1 MLILEAVRQ
10 AIRTLWSQKLRATLT
25 LFGFVWGTA
34 AVIFLVGWGDGVR
47 TMLEEGFAKA
57 GRNMGLIHAGKL
69 SQDFKPASDRRFL
82 WFNNHDLDVTR
93 NRARWAEVVAG
104 ESQEFLVAA
113 HRQTALTVDLRGM
126 EPETM
131 DIRGTPLV
139 MGRGITRTDV
149 DHRRRVVVL
158 GHGLRRKLLGAHGGL
173 GSYVRLNGIPF
184 QVVGVL
190 ARVGI
195 QLNRDGFLI
204 DDQAWIPLST
214 FQANWPRS
222 WTDETVVD
230 YILYRARDRHLYEV
244 TRDELRAILA
254 DQLGVPRSDPQAI
267 GGWSPMHMLNKIPL
281 DQMRDLMFV
290 IAITMLVIGG
300 VGILNMM
307 LDSVH
312 ERRQEIGIRL
322 AIGARRRDVLLQ
334 FFLETFVVSFLGGGL
349 GVVIG
354 VGATLG
360 LGSLEVPDL
369 VPTPELSGTM
379 IVVAVVVM
387 TVIGFASGLLPAWR
401 ATRVD
406 PALTLRME

>member
-1 MLILEAVRQ
+1 
-10 AIRTLWSQKLRATLT
+10 
-25 LFGFVWGTA
+25 
-34 AVIFLVGWGDGVR
+34 
-47 TMLEEGFAKA
+47 
-57 GRNMGLIHAGKL
+57 
-69 SQDFKPASDRRFL
+69 
-82 WFNNHDLDVTR
+82 
-93 NRARWAEVVAG
+93 
-104 ESQEFLVAA
+104 
-113 HRQTALTVDLRGM
+113 
-126 EPETM
+126 
-131 DIRGTPLV
+131 
-139 MGRGITRTDV
+139 
-149 DHRRRVVVL
+149 
-158 GHGLRRKLLGAHGGL
+158 
-173 GSYVRLNGIPF
+173 
-184 QVVGVL
+184 
-190 ARVGI
+190 
-195 QLNRDGFLI
+195 
-204 DDQAWIPLST
+204 
-214 FQANWPRS
+214 
-222 WTDETVVD
+222 
-230 YILYRARDRHLYEV
+230 
-244 TRDELRAILA
+244 
-254 DQLGVPRSDPQAI
+254 
-267 GGWSPMHMLNKIPL
+267 MLNKIPL